1 MKLFLCL
8 AALLATAIGLHD
20 SVIDVDSFTG
30 FQVYRA
36 SPKDQSDASYLQTLR
51 TLREHYDFWTEVR
64 NSGPVDIMVPP
75 GKQEQLESDLELKG
89 ISYEI
94 MIPDVQKLI
103 DLEKIAA
110 PSQSPPNPKHA
121 MTWDAY
127 HSLEDMYSYLDY
139 LEESFDFVTTEVI
152 GQSYE
157 KRDMRVVSVCR
168 GGCGE
173 KKVVWIDGGIHARE
187 WVSPAATSWMLKE
200 LVEND
205 ADHPDLTQ
213 GLDWYFVLSANPDGY
228 AFTRSNNRMW
238 RKTRS
243 DNGGILHCKGVDANR
258 NWGYHWNEGGSSN
271 DKCSDTYHGP
281 SAWSEVENVAISNF
295 ILGIK
300 QEIIF
305 YNSIHSYSQL
315 ILLPWGF
322 QSQTPDDYD
331 QMYELALR
339 GGDAL
344 TAVHGKTYETG
355 CIPCMLYIASGSST
369 DWAHGEAGIGFTT
382 SMELRDTG
390 AYGFLLPPAQIIP
403 TAEETWAFHITVI
416 RELMAAKN

>member
-1 MKLFLCL
+1 MGTSSSAESWESIMKLFLCL

-36 SPKDQSDASYLQTLR
+36 SPKDQSDASYLQTVR

-110 PSQSPPNPKHA
+110 SSQSPPNPKHA

-187 WVSPAATSWMLKE
+187 WVSPAAISWMLKE

-213 GLDWYFVLSANPDGY
+213 GLDWYFVLLPTLMGTPSPGPITGCGGRRGLIMGGY
-228 AFTRSNNRMW
+228 YTARVWMPTEIGATTGTRAAHLV
-238 RKTRS
+238 T
-243 DNGGILHCKGVDANR
+243 
-258 NWGYHWNEGGSSN
+258 
-271 DKCSDTYHGP
+271 
-281 SAWSEVENVAISNF
+281 NV
-295 ILGIK
+295 
-300 QEIIF
+300 
-305 YNSIHSYSQL
+305 L
-315 ILLPWGF
+315 ILITVHQPGLKWKMW
-322 QSQTPDDYD
+322 QSATSS
-331 QMYELALR
+331 
-339 GGDAL
+339 
-344 TAVHGKTYETG
+344 
-355 CIPCMLYIASGSST
+355 SGSSRRSSS
-369 DWAHGEAGIGFTT
+369 TT
-382 SMELRDTG
+382 PYIATVSSSSCPGDFRVR
-390 AYGFLLPPAQIIP
+390 LLM
-403 TAEETWAFHITVI
+403 TMI
-416 RELMAAKN
+416 RCMN